1 MIRAHL
7 PLVASSV
14 SFAIALGAA
23 TPADAETAKLA
34 SAPCVNR
41 EKIAWR
47 QVRDPKLD
55 AKTLAYCTGEDCWT
69 LDLAANTAAAAAKRP
84 ASGPRPDGNGK
95 LLGDGGAVL
104 ATATETHA
112 SFCPTG
118 PSSCKEFDYKLASPA
133 GGGVFPIMNTEGT
146 LGAVIA
152 HGVSE
157 DGGASYVLTFD
168 LAKGTKIKQLKA
180 SQAQVLH
187 SGFVIDDVLY
197 TAAHKK
203 LGKLATDDHGWERI
217 GTTDLIALHDTKKGA
232 IVIQDGATAKVK
244 ARVPLAIEELATWF
258 TLVASPDGAK
268 LYAIGSKT
276 HEGEVV
282 IIDVAAGKVLAR
294 ATPTACAAG
303 THRVN

>member
-7 PLVASSV
+7 ALVASLGSL
-14 SFAIALGAA
+14 AIGLAVTPPAA
-23 TPADAETAKLA
+23 AETAKLA

-69 LDLAANTAAAAAKRP
+69 LDLATNTAAPAPKRP
-84 ASGPRPDGNGK
+84 ASGPRADGNGK
-95 LLGDGGAVL
+95 LLGEGGAVL

-118 PSSCKEFDYKLASPA
+118 PSSCKELDYKLASAA
-133 GGGVFPIMNTEGT
+133 GGGVFPVMNTEGT

-157 DGGASYVLTFD
+157 AGDPSYVLTFD
-168 LAKGTKIKQLKA
+168 LAKGTKIKQVKA

-187 SGFVIDDVLY
+187 TGFVVDDVLY
-197 TAAHKK
+197 SAAYKK

-217 GTTDLIALHDTKKGA
+217 GTTDLIAQHDTKKGA
-232 IVIQDGATAKVK
+232 IVIQEGATAKVK
-244 ARVPLAIEELATWF
+244 ARVPLAVEDLATWF
-258 TLVASPDGAK
+258 TLVASADGAK

-282 IIDVAAGKVLAR
+282 TIDVAAGKVLAR
-294 ATPTACAAG
+294 ATPTVCAAG